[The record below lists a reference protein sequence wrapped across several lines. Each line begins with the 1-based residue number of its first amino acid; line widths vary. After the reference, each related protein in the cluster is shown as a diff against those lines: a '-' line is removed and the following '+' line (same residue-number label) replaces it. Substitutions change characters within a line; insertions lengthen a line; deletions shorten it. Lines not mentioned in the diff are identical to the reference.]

1 MTRASSLLD
10 LRRDQ
15 PGAGDGRG
23 SLAERF
29 TASATAQG
37 RFRSTDECLRWLG
50 EQRELQS
57 YVVERVPFDKLQ
69 GWRFTEDSGNLVHHS
84 GRFFTIEGL
93 HVGLQP
99 FRVPSWTQPI
109 IVQRE
114 IGILG
119 ILVKEFDGVLHCL
132 MQAKMEPGN
141 RNLVQLSPTVQATRS
156 NYTRVHQGRAI
167 PYLEHFVAPR
177 RGRVVADSL
186 QSEQGGWF
194 LHKRN
199 RNIVVEADADDD
211 IEVLPGFC
219 WMTVGQVQQL
229 LALDDVVNMDARTV
243 LSIMP
248 FARPESD
255 TGGADPF
262 RSALIR
268 SLDPEASAVHTVT
281 DAISWL
287 TENKARF
294 ELTQRRIPLLDT
306 AGWHRG
312 ADEIAHLSG
321 GYFSIVGVDV
331 RAKDREVGA
340 WMQPLLR
347 PAAPGRLAFLVRRI
361 DGVLHVLLQAR
372 PAAGALDIVEAAPTL
387 HCTPQTFRTLPTA
400 HRPQFLDYVLDAPQ
414 RQIRFDTWLSEEGGR
429 FLHALN
435 RYQVIEVEDT
445 FPVTPPPNF
454 MWLTVHQLMTLLRFG
469 NCLNVEARSLLACL
483 HTLW

>member
-1 MTRASSLLD
+1 MSRTTTLLD
-10 LRRDQ
+10 RAGPGDRAPAGRRFTTS
-15 PGAGDGRG
+15 ATVDGR
-23 SLAERF
+23 F
-29 TASATAQG
+29 TTS
-37 RFRSTDECLRWLG
+37 DECLAWLA
-50 EQRELQS
+50 EQREIQAYS
-57 YVVERVPFDKLQ
+57 VERVPFDQLA
-69 GWRFTEDSGNLVHHS
+69 GWHFAPDTGNLMHHT

-93 HVGLQP
+93 EVQLNP

-156 NYTRVHQGRAI
+156 NYTRVHKGRTI
-167 PYLEHFVAPR
+167 PYLEYFTAPR
-177 RGRVVADSL
+177 SGRVIADSL

-199 RNIVVEADADDD
+199 RNIVVETDEDV
-211 IEVLPGFC
+211 EVLPGFR
-219 WMTVGQVQQL
+219 WMTVAQVQRML
-229 LALDDVVNMDARTV
+229 RLDDVVNMDARTV

-248 FARPESD
+248 FERPETT
-255 TGGADPF
+255 TGGLDPF
-262 RSALIR
+262 RAALLR
-268 SLDPEASAVHTVT
+268 SLDPEAPTQHTVT
-281 DAISWL
+281 EAISWL

-294 ELTQRRIPLLDT
+294 ELHQRRIPLLDT
-306 AGWHRG
+306 AGWHRT
-312 ADEIAHLSG
+312 ADEIAHVSG

-331 RAKDREVGA
+331 RARDREVGA

-347 PAAPGRLAFLVRRI
+347 PAAPGRLVLLTRQI
-361 DGVLHVLLQAR
+361 NGVLHVLLQAR
-372 PAAGALDIVEAAPTL
+372 PAAGALDIVEAAPTV

-400 HRPQFLDYVLDAPQ
+400 HRPQFLDYVLDTPE
-414 RQIRFDTWLSEEGGR
+414 RQVRFDTWLSEEGGR

-435 RYQVIEVEDT
+435 RYQIIEVEEQ
-445 FPVTPPPNF
+445 FPTTPPPNF
-454 MWLTVHQLMTLLRFG
+454 MWLGVHQLMTLLQFG

>member
-1 MTRASSLLD
+1 MNRLSAVLD
-10 LRRDQ
+10 
-15 PGAGDGRG
+15 RG
-23 SLAERF
+23 SPAERF
-29 TASATAQG
+29 TASATAEG
-37 RFRSTDECLRWLG
+37 RFRTTEECLHWLA

-57 YVVERVPFDKLQ
+57 YAVERVPFDRLQ
-69 GWRFTEDSGNLVHHS
+69 GWRFTEDTGNLVHHS

-99 FRVPSWTQPI
+99 FRVPTWTQPI

-156 NYTRVHQGRAI
+156 NYMRVHQGRAI

-199 RNIVVEADADDD
+199 RNIVVEAEDDV
-211 IEVLPGFC
+211 EVLPGFC

-229 LALDDVVNMDARTV
+229 LRLDDVVNMDARTV

-248 FARPESD
+248 FARPAAGS
-255 TGGADPF
+255 GGDDPF

-268 SLDPEASAVHTVT
+268 SLDPEAAAVHTVT

-312 ADEIAHLSG
+312 ADEIAHVSG

-331 RAKDREVGA
+331 RAKDREVAA

-347 PAAPGRLAFLVRRI
+347 PAAPGRLALLVRRI

-400 HRPQFLDYVLDAPQ
+400 HRPQFLDYVLDAPP

-435 RYQVIEVEDT
+435 RYQIIEVEDT
-445 FPVTPPPNF
+445 FPATPPPNF

>member
-1 MTRASSLLD
+1 MLDRAGSGE
-10 LRRDQ
+10 RT
-15 PGAGDGRG
+15 PDGP
-23 SLAERF
+23 RF
-29 TASATAQG
+29 TRSATVDGQFLTA
-37 RFRSTDECLRWLG
+37 DECLSWLA
-50 EQRELQS
+50 EQRELQAYS
-57 YVVERVPFDKLQ
+57 VERVPFDRLD
-69 GWRFTEDSGNLVHHS
+69 GWRFTEDDGNLVHHS

-93 HVGLQP
+93 HVGLSP
-99 FRVPSWTQPI
+99 FRVPTWTQPI

-156 NYTRVHQGRAI
+156 NYTRVHKGRTI
-167 PYLEHFVAPR
+167 PYLEYFTAPR

-199 RNIVVEADADDD
+199 RNIVVETDEDV
-211 IEVLPGFC
+211 EVLPGFR
-219 WMTVGQVQQL
+219 WMTVAQVQQL
-229 LALDDVVNMDARTV
+229 LRLDDVVNMDARTV

-248 FARPESD
+248 FARPETT
-255 TGGADPF
+255 TGGTDPF
-262 RSALIR
+262 RAALLR
-268 SLDPEASAVHTVT
+268 SLDPEAPTVHSVT

-306 AGWHRG
+306 AGWHRT
-312 ADEIAHLSG
+312 ADEIAHVSG

-347 PAAPGRLAFLVRRI
+347 PAAPGLLAFLTRRI

-400 HRPQFLDYVLDAPQ
+400 HRPQFLDYVLDVPA
-414 RQIRFDTWLSEEGGR
+414 RQVRFDTWLSEEGGR
-429 FLHALN
+429 FLHAVN
-435 RYQVIEVEDT
+435 RYQIIEVDDR
-445 FPVTPPPNF
+445 FPATPPPNF
-454 MWLTVHQLMTLLRFG
+454 MWLSVHQLMTLLQFG